1 MDVGK
6 KGIPDAVE
14 TAPGEASGKT
24 FFPTHQTGVGHA
36 TSRKGQINFKKHI
49 IPDAVHSASG
59 TASGIG
65 DFPDPRGKKERKRG
79 KKRGRSREEETFPPP
94 SLDVVLSSS
103 LAVVPPPSAT
113 SEIIKILKKCKE
125 AIPSRG
131 EGEKVIII
139 EMVLEQM
146 KKSSVE
152 TQLCCDVL
160 MRTTFSGRERNEKEW
175 NTLFLAVVF
184 GFKVYHCGLP

>member
-1 MDVGK
+1 MFLDITNTTRKWSIPDAKKDVSIMDVGK

-65 DFPDPRGKKERKRG
+65 DFPDVLCSMGKI
-79 KKRGRSREEETFPPP
+79 
-94 SLDVVLSSS
+94 V
-103 LAVVPPPSAT
+103 
-113 SEIIKILKKCKE
+113 
-125 AIPSRG
+125 
-131 EGEKVIII
+131 
-139 EMVLEQM
+139 
-146 KKSSVE
+146 
-152 TQLCCDVL
+152 
-160 MRTTFSGRERNEKEW
+160 
-175 NTLFLAVVF
+175 
-184 GFKVYHCGLP
+184 